1 MKSEVVSYHQFN
13 RFGGKYLFDIL
24 NLNIVKDEKFLLEGF
39 KHQNYDLDNL
49 TVDLLSINYFYDYIV
64 DNTMKASRDGIEDK
78 LKINTEYF
86 IQFIQDNCY
95 EVKLMNFTFLY
106 NNVFSDYIIERLS
119 DKLPDMKIYVNYMQ
133 DTKKEDNDFLC
144 LLNRMLGKQDQEK
157 ESNNLRLQLI
167 TYNEIEEIIRNLT
180 INKLVIHENL
190 CLFLLQM
197 INKEKKLLRCS
208 AGINH
213 LYIDLVNSN
222 IRCCRHS
229 KKFIGSLID
238 GIKLEARL
246 DTIHNSSL
254 HQTKCQECWCR
265 FLCGGQCAAYLDD
278 YCELRKDMFE
288 ILLIVFNEIKV
299 HKAELLSNLIEQVFK
314 YSCTDSY
321 ISERMISTK
330 AEF

>member
-1 MKSEVVSYHQFN
+1 MKSEGVCYHQFN

-24 NLNIVKDEKFLLEGF
+24 NLNIVKDEKFLLEDF

-49 TVDLLSINYFYDYIV
+49 TIDLLSINYFYDYIV
-64 DNTMKASRDGIEDK
+64 DNTMKASGDGIEDK
-78 LKINTEYF
+78 LKINTAYF

-106 NNVFSDYIIERLS
+106 NNVFSDYIIERFS

-133 DTKKEDNDFLC
+133 DTKKENNDFLC
-144 LLNRMLGKQDQEK
+144 LLNRMLGKQDKEK
-157 ESNNLRLQLI
+157 EIDSLRLQLI

-190 CLFLLQM
+190 CLFFLQM

-222 IRCCRHS
+222 IRCCRYS
-229 KKFIGSLID
+229 NTFSGNLID
-238 GIKLEARL
+238 GINFKAKL

-265 FLCGGQCAAYLDD
+265 FLCGGQCTAYLDD
-278 YCELRKDMFE
+278 YCEQRKDMFE

-299 HKAELLSNLIEQVFK
+299 LKAELLSNLIEQVFK